1 MVIGPIGVQFGLWT
15 KSDDRE
21 AEVRFVNQEY
31 DYWWNWTTRCPF
43 TNWSKLWQNLRK
55 KLDIGYASYK
65 KNQQQQWTRRNAGQQ
80 RARMTRSVHSH
91 RYDVLTVPLTV
102 LFRSAIRRVPTVI
115 RDLKQSGR
123 KSQGR
128 LRLKNKFLF
137 SIRILKMAAF
147 VYRLIRR
154 HTSTSA

>member
-1 MVIGPIGVQFGLWT
+1 MITDRIGRHDVLLPIDQ
-15 KSDDRE
+15 
-21 AEVRFVNQEY
+21 NY
-31 DYWWNWTTRCPF
+31 DKIWE
-43 TNWSKLWQNLRK
+43 K
-55 KLDIGYASYK
+55 KLDIGDASYK
-65 KNQQQQWTRRNAGQQ
+65 KSQQQQWTRRKAGQQ

-91 RYDVLTVPLTV
+91 RYDVLIIPLTV
-102 LFRSAIRRVPTVI
+102 LFHRPIRRVPTVI

-137 SIRILKMAAF
+137 LIRILKMAAF

-154 HTSTSA
+154 HTLTSA

>member
-1 MVIGPIGVQFGLWT
+1 MESNSVCEQNRT
-15 KSDDRE
+15 TAKRKSDLLIKSMITDRIGRHD
-21 AEVRFVNQEY
+21 VLLPINQNY
-31 DYWWNWTTRCPF
+31 DKIWE
-43 TNWSKLWQNLRK
+43 K
-55 KLDIGYASYK
+55 KLDIGDASYK
-65 KNQQQQWTRRNAGQQ
+65 KSQQQQWTRRNAGQQ

-91 RYDVLTVPLTV
+91 RYDVLIIPLTV
-102 LFRSAIRRVPTVI
+102 LFHRPIRRVPTVI

-137 SIRILKMAAF
+137 LIRILKMAAF